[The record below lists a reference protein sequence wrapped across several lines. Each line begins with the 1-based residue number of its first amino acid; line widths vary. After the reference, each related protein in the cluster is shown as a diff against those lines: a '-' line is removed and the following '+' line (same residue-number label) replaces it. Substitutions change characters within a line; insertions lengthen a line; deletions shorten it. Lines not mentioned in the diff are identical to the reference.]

1 MHQQVNETL
10 FIWCHSQSPKKF
22 PYTRASLAAKSCH
35 SIVFSTRTMS
45 LSWLAP
51 YKLCIALQSYQLWCA
66 RLAASA
72 CQWEYQDKLLPAR
85 QLDSDAVA
93 GRKTGGFC
101 QTCQHCHHLSY
112 LSNLLSNHETKDILT
127 EISMFKINLISKCV
141 LSFQKMF
148 GLYERS
154 LTDKQEK
161 MELLS
166 L

>member
-1 MHQQVNETL
+1 MPFPVPKEVSIHPSIL
-10 FIWCHSQSPKKF
+10 GSKILPFYCLLHSHHVVE
-22 PYTRASLAAKSCH
+22 LMG
-35 SIVFSTRTMS
+35 V
-45 LSWLAP
+45 P